1 MKKHI
6 NYCYIQSK
14 YFFIIL
20 RTSNKDIQQIVN
32 FCVDLKIS
40 HPLMEFNDE
49 ALKLVLDLKSSLSKF
64 TIFQKQN
71 IDEELFDNISKRRI
85 ILTKKLLILEVF
97 CTYFKKYIILD
108 EDEKRMYPNE
118 LFNSKDISTYKFN
131 INGTNFN
138 LKELLWTLKFTIKLF
153 NDDLKEDNVLSTRM
167 YLDANF
173 DFETYSI
180 KNSENNKIIYKNE
193 ETDAH
198 IYIGNHKVEVE
209 VENEDDYNKTL
220 NKNEEEYQNI
230 DEDENENNSCTCGLN
245 IADKNKDFQ
254 YESSNLQENKFGFSI
269 NSNTENKSEIDEKMN
284 IIKTQEE
291 NVKSLVIEKKRLED
305 QKHKAEYVLWLIK
318 NFCKVYDSFKKNNNN
333 FGFIIAY
340 IHQLEENDNSFDFSF
355 IKGIIDFYFENEED
369 ILDGKFSD
377 YNEYDLQ
384 MLEEYPE
391 EERLDYKMNL
401 VKQTFAQIESFLFS
415 EVQKIFDS

>member
-1 MKKHI
+1 
-6 NYCYIQSK
+6 
-14 YFFIIL
+14 
-20 RTSNKDIQQIVN
+20 
-32 FCVDLKIS
+32 
-40 HPLMEFNDE
+40 MEFNDE